1 MSRTQSHKVTPA
13 VQARIS
19 DCQLVNRETSAKK
32 VADYRD
38 TLFIL
43 QEEQFEK
50 KGHPEGSPWQVWFRE
65 ISQSLPPPLDTSDP
79 NNVSGLSVYDFHDPQ
94 TRNVVL
100 KKDAAFLPKN
110 IFFRTVDTGRLLP
123 MECADFRIEWYAH
136 ESHWEGVDDM
146 QKKEK
151 NAPSWEAYTLAI
163 MIHELVVLRNMHD
176 QGGADIP
183 VVVLNWSNRTIG
195 LAMDYWVNMS
205 KGIWADKPEERDKE
219 FQHVYD
225 HTKEDGL
232 PCFYQADLL
241 VRSLIHDEAVG
252 YVPPFIVFQ
261 QRDTAHGKSRILFT
275 SPLNTPPRTF
285 LASFPVG
292 CNSPHC
298 NNPTCASFLFHLPPS
313 DPLSRH
319 AYATLAGNTPMVR
332 DRKKT
337 QNEKLLRCQRCRE
350 VVYCCK
356 EHQTRDWKSHKKIC
370 EKRQ

>member
-1 MSRTQSHKVTPA
+1 MTSLDERVVAKAEGRVRVYCRVASTRPNASLPFTFLPAPIVCYLVIPRLLDFSARSSRCEFTYSLNMSRTQSHKVTPA

-65 ISQSLPPPLDTSDP
+65 ISQSLPPPLATSDP

-110 IFFRTVDTGRLLP
+110 LFFRTVDTGRLLP

-163 MIHELVVLRNMHD
+163 MVGMTSPQIH
-176 QGGADIP
+176 P
-183 VVVLNWSNRTIG
+183 VS
-195 LAMDYWVNMS
+195 
-205 KGIWADKPEERDKE
+205 
-219 FQHVYD
+219 
-225 HTKEDGL
+225 
-232 PCFYQADLL
+232 
-241 VRSLIHDEAVG
+241 SLISLAPKRVYRFTNSSSFAICTIKEVQISLSLSSTG
-252 YVPPFIVFQ
+252 QIVP
-261 QRDTAHGKSRILFT
+261 
-275 SPLNTPPRTF
+275 
-285 LASFPVG
+285 
-292 CNSPHC
+292 
-298 NNPTCASFLFHLPPS
+298 
-313 DPLSRH
+313 
-319 AYATLAGNTPMVR
+319 
-332 DRKKT
+332 
-337 QNEKLLRCQRCRE
+337 
-350 VVYCCK
+350 
-356 EHQTRDWKSHKKIC
+356 
-370 EKRQ
+370 